1 MSSQIACINMIKQ
14 QLRTSDVLNNTILDL
29 YKTIPREAFVPEQF
43 KHFAYSD
50 MQIELGHQQ
59 KMMTPVEEAQ
69 LLQSLSLKGHE
80 TVLEVGTGSGFL
92 TAMLS
97 RLCKKVISVDCF
109 ADFTTSAR
117 QKLAEQQCTNVELF
131 TGDAARGWL
140 DKAPYDIV
148 VFTGAVCE
156 INEIHQLQV
165 LPGGKLFIII
175 GSAPVMSALL
185 LSQKEDGVWEKEFV
199 FETYLPP
206 LINKLKPKEFVF

>member
-1 MSSQIACINMIKQ
+1 MSRQIACINMIKQ
-14 QLRTSDVLNNTILDL
+14 QLRTSDILNDTILDL
-29 YKTIPREAFVPEQF
+29 YKTIPRDAFVPEQF

-50 MQIELGHQQ
+50 MQIDLGHQQ
-59 KMMTPVEEAQ
+59 KMMTPVEEAK
-69 LLQSLSLKGHE
+69 LLQSLALKGHE

-97 RLCKKVISVDCF
+97 RLCQKVISVDYF
-109 ADFTTSAR
+109 AEFTMNAKR
-117 QKLAEQQCTNVELF
+117 KLAEQQCTNVELL

-148 VFTGAVCE
+148 VFTGAVFE
-156 INEIHQLQV
+156 ITETHKLQV
-165 LPGGKLFIII
+165 LPGGKLFIIV
-175 GSAPVMSALL
+175 GSAPVMPALL
-185 LSQKEDGVWEKEFV
+185 LSQKEDGIWEEELV